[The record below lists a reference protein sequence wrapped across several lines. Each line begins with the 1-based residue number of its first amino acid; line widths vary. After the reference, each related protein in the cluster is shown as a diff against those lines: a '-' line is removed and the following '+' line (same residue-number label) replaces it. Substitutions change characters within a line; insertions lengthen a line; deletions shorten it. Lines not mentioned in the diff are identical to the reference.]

1 MKRSWASLS
10 FFEKF
15 RFPILFGG
23 MFVLTYFGTKQFPSM
38 YKTQI
43 DDQRARGKAN
53 TPNNDEKALQELE
66 RIKWEGV
73 GKK

>member
-1 MKRSWASLS
+1 
-10 FFEKF
+10 
-15 RFPILFGG
+15 